1 MNDLYLQ
8 YIRFDSAY
16 FKILCM
22 IHRLMQLRLIFAIT
36 AYIVDTFCKKA
47 YDYNNVK
54 KKIPHEKMFI
64 DETDFCSASLLYLYG
79 IDGEKRE

>member
-1 MNDLYLQ
+1 
-8 YIRFDSAY
+8 
-16 FKILCM
+16 
-22 IHRLMQLRLIFAIT
+22 MQLRLIFAIT

-54 KKIPHEKMFI
+54 KKFPHENMFI
-64 DETDFCSASLLYLYG
+64 DETHFCSVSLLYLYG